1 MLTLFSDHSLHIGV
15 GHDNRVSIN
24 NLQIKS
30 SRVNVFPIN
39 SKNKL
44 LYMNCLKINS
54 HFYFSH
60 STFSTIVQAATASS
74 GGSFK
79 VKNNLQ
85 LVDGVLF

>member
-79 VKNNLQ
+79 VKNNIQ